1 VTATLLARSGLK
13 VVVLERGER
22 IGGSALLSHT
32 ASIES
37 SLVRS
42 LGLEQHGLKIVRPAA
57 DACAPTLD
65 GRALILWH
73 DVTHASAS
81 IRAFSAKDAEEYPRF
96 LNSFAKISAVLRRV
110 AASTPPSIDDP
121 TAGDVLELL
130 KAGRAFRAL
139 GKADAYRL
147 LRWMPMAVADL
158 ASEWF
163 ESEPLRVTIAAG
175 GVLGSF
181 LGPRSAGS
189 AAVLMMLGAGEGQPV
204 ASGWF
209 VGGKP
214 GGLADALGGAARQ
227 AGVEIRIDADVARIE
242 VADGAVTGVTLASGD
257 AIAARAVVS
266 SADPKRTLLGLLDP
280 IHLAPEIVRRIQNI
294 RTHGTLAHMTFV
306 VSSLPRFAGVEAL
319 HGAERAHALSGRIR
333 LARDVDGIER
343 AFDAAKYGG
352 FADEPWIELTIPSIA
367 DSTSTPQ
374 GQHVV
379 SAYVQYAP
387 YHLKGRAEGLPHK
400 SGAGLQP
407 CEWDA
412 QRDRLAATATRT
424 IEQYAP
430 GFEASIVSR
439 TVMTPLDL
447 ERTYGM
453 AGGHIFHGELSLD
466 QWFVTRPLLGWA
478 RYRTPID
485 RLYLCG
491 SGTHPR
497 TGLDGRSGANAAREI
512 LKDLA
517 VIRTSTTEDTRVT
530 VDKIWIVPPRPSVPV
545 FGLTQLRQRPRP
557 LALRNSRQPPS
568 APRIPLPLHPVC
580 VKGPRGARLLTADPH
595 VAGSPRDRVLAEWMR
610 DRWRD
615 YGPEQVEIVEHQVLL
630 PHATAVEV
638 EMRSPSP
645 WRASMRRN

>member
-1 VTATLLARSGLK
+1 MASDAVVIGGGVNGLVTATLLARSGLK

-22 IGGSALLSHT
+22 AGGSALLSHT
-32 ASIES
+32 ASIDP

-73 DVTHASAS
+73 DVARASTS
-81 IRAFSAKDAEEYPRF
+81 IRAFSANDAEQYPRF

-163 ESEPLRVTIAAG
+163 ESEPLRATIAAG

-209 VGGKP
+209 AGGKP
-214 GGLADALGGAARQ
+214 GALADALGAAARQ
-227 AGVEIRIDADVARIE
+227 AGVEIRTGADVARIE

-257 AIAARAVVS
+257 AFAARAVVS

-352 FADEPWIELTIPSIA
+352 FADEPWIELTIQSIA
-367 DSTSTPQ
+367 DSASTPQ
-374 GQHVV
+374 GQHVI

-387 YHLKGRAEGLPHK
+387 YHLKGRAEALPHK
-400 SGAGLQP
+400 SGHLTGRPEALPHKSGHLTGRPEALPHNSGAGLQP

-453 AGGHIFHGELSLD
+453 TGGHIFHGELSLD

-491 SGTHPR
+491 AGTHPG

-512 LKDLA
+512 LKS
-517 VIRTSTTEDTRVT
+517 I
-530 VDKIWIVPPRPSVPV
+530 
-545 FGLTQLRQRPRP
+545 
-557 LALRNSRQPPS
+557 
-568 APRIPLPLHPVC
+568 
-580 VKGPRGARLLTADPH
+580 KG
-595 VAGSPRDRVLAEWMR
+595 
-610 DRWRD
+610 
-615 YGPEQVEIVEHQVLL
+615 
-630 PHATAVEV
+630 
-638 EMRSPSP
+638 
-645 WRASMRRN
+645 

>member
-1 VTATLLARSGLK
+1 MASDAVVIGGGVNGLVTATLLARSGLK

-22 IGGSALLSHT
+22 AGGSALLSHT
-32 ASIES
+32 ASIDP

-73 DVTHASAS
+73 DVARASTS
-81 IRAFSAKDAEEYPRF
+81 IRAFSANDAEQYPRF

-158 ASEWF
+158 AGEWF
-163 ESEPLRVTIAAG
+163 ESEPLRATIAAG

-209 VGGKP
+209 AGGKP
-214 GGLADALGGAARQ
+214 GALADALGAAARQ
-227 AGVEIRIDADVARIE
+227 AGVEIRTGADVARIE

-257 AIAARAVVS
+257 AFAARAVVS

-306 VSSLPRFAGVEAL
+306 VSSLPRFAGIEAL

-352 FADEPWIELTIPSIA
+352 FADEPWIELTIQSIA
-367 DSTSTPQ
+367 DSASTPQ
-374 GQHVV
+374 GQHVI

-387 YHLKGRAEGLPHK
+387 YHLKGRAEALPHKSGHLTGRPEALPHK

-453 AGGHIFHGELSLD
+453 TGGHIFHGELSLD

-491 SGTHPR
+491 AGTHPG

-512 LKDLA
+512 LKS
-517 VIRTSTTEDTRVT
+517 I
-530 VDKIWIVPPRPSVPV
+530 
-545 FGLTQLRQRPRP
+545 
-557 LALRNSRQPPS
+557 
-568 APRIPLPLHPVC
+568 
-580 VKGPRGARLLTADPH
+580 KG
-595 VAGSPRDRVLAEWMR
+595 
-610 DRWRD
+610 
-615 YGPEQVEIVEHQVLL
+615 
-630 PHATAVEV
+630 
-638 EMRSPSP
+638 
-645 WRASMRRN
+645 